1 MNNLQKAAGISAI
14 FEALIYIVAFVYFG
28 AFWAY
33 PSEGTALEKMAYLAE
48 NQLAFS
54 MIYFLMYAVFGIFLA
69 VLVVGLHEKLKPT
82 NDPIVKVGSVFGVVW
97 VVLVI
102 ASGMLANIGLSHA
115 ISLMDLSTEKAFD
128 MWRMISVLVESLGG
142 GNELVGGLWVLLVSI
157 AALKAKEFSQGLNYL
172 GLIVGVF
179 GIATIYPEEVLTEI
193 FGITQILWF
202 VWLGLSMLRQSH
214 ASKPIQ
220 PTANVSTD

>member
-69 VLVVGLHEKLKPT
+69 VLVIGLHEKLKPT